1 VTAPDVV
8 TVGETMLLGVVSP
21 PGRLRHARSMTVGI
35 GGAES
40 NVAIALARLG
50 MRARWI
56 GLLGDDEPGQTV
68 LNRIRAEGVDTGA
81 VQRVKERPT
90 GLYLR
95 EQVGDAVRVTYYRQG
110 SAASTLAPGTV
121 GPEQLAGARWLHL
134 TGITPALSAECA
146 EATRWLARTAREL
159 GVRVSYDVNFRSKLW
174 DASAAASFATSMLP
188 LVDLLLVGTEE
199 GRALWPWDDD
209 EQVARTLAERGP
221 AEVVLKRGSAGAA
234 SFVEGEFL
242 ESPGFAVGELDPIGA
257 GDAFA
262 AGYLFAHLSGVAAA
276 ERLRVGNALGALCVR
291 GHGDYESLPSREEL
305 DDFLHDRT
313 TLGR

>member
-1 VTAPDVV
+1 MTAPDVV

-68 LNRIRAEGVDTGA
+68 LNHIRAEGVDTSA
-81 VQRVKERPT
+81 VQRLPGHPT
-90 GLYLR
+90 GMYLR
-95 EQVGDAVRVTYYRQG
+95 EQVGDAVRVTYYRRG
-110 SAASTLAPGTV
+110 SAASALQPRTV
-121 GPEQLAGARWLHL
+121 DPAQLAGARWLHL
-134 TGITPALSAECA
+134 TGITPALSTECA
-146 EATRWLARTAREL
+146 AATRWLAQAAREA

-174 DASAAASFATSMLP
+174 DASTAAAFTTSILP

-199 GRALWPWDDD
+199 GCALWPWDDD
-209 EQVARTLAERGP
+209 ERVARRLADSGP
-221 AEVVLKRGSAGAA
+221 AEIVLKRGSTGAA
-234 SFVEGEFL
+234 ALVDGHFL
-242 ESPGFAVGELDPIGA
+242 ESPGFAVREVDPIGA

-262 AGYLFAHLSGVAAA
+262 AGYLFAHLADHEATA
-276 ERLRVGNALGALCVR
+276 RLRTGNALGALCVR
-291 GHGDYESLPSREEL
+291 GHGDYESLPSRAEL